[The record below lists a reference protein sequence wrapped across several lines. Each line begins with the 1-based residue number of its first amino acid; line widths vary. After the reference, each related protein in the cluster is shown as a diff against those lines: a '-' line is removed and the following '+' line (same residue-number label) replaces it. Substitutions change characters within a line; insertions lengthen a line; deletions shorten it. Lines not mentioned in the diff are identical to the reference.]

1 MNTTKPSMRS
11 EEMMGVFSPDNET
24 QHVVDRGP
32 AGIAATVMQREE
44 QMTNG
49 DQLTTPVM
57 SRQKLKKKL
66 FAYRRREPSNIL
78 RHSNKQNVF
87 CMVFLLLL

>member
-32 AGIAATVMQREE
+32 EGIAATVMQREE
-44 QMTNG
+44 KMTNG
-49 DQLTTPVM
+49 NQLTIPVM
-57 SRQKLKKKL
+57 SRQKLKKN
-66 FAYRRREPSNIL
+66 FAYRRREPSNLL